1 MSTAALGTMGANRR
15 SNRRTGWL
23 LVSIALVF
31 FAGIVIKTWL
41 VGR

>member
-1 MSTAALGTMGANRR
+1 MSDVVLGTMGTNRR
-15 SNRRTGWL
+15 SNRRTGWA

>member
-1 MSTAALGTMGANRR
+1 MSEALLGTSRR
-15 SNRRTGWL
+15 SNRRSGWV

>member
-1 MSTAALGTMGANRR
+1 MRGAALGTMDANRR
-15 SNRRTGWL
+15 SRRTGWL
-23 LVSIALVF
+23 LVAIALAF